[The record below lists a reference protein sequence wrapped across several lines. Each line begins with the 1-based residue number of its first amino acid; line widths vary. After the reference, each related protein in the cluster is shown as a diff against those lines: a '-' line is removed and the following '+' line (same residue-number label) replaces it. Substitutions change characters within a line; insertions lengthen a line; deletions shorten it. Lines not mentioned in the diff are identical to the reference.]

1 MIIIHTE
8 CQVSLFK
15 VKNIRQ
21 FKIKKNKKTI
31 DQVGDLIDG
40 LDYYNQTKNYMEPIL
55 DKNGTYSMV
64 SNRIYKLN
72 LQMINFF

>member
-40 LDYYNQTKNYMEPIL
+40 LDYYNQTKNYMEHIL